1 MKEIYRRFIYIS
13 VLILLFPFAA
23 KADGYS
29 LRMKFVD
36 AKNGVGVEFATVSL
50 SKKGSDKV
58 FKYTQTDAQGNAV
71 MKDIPEGVYILKGIL
86 LGYNDYSGEVDVRK
100 SQNLGELKM
109 SVQAEFIKGAM
120 VTEVGNPIVVKKDTI
135 EHNVSLMHVSDND
148 VLEDLL
154 KKIPGV
160 EVNSDG
166 SITANGK
173 TINKIQIDGKEFFTN
188 DPSLASKNL
197 PAKIVEKVRV
207 VEKKSDQ
214 ARFTGI
220 DDGEE
225 ETVLDLGIKKGMMNG
240 WLGNF
245 SAGGGM
251 DVRSAGIEGES
262 VNNDFR
268 YQGSA
273 LTANFTDKSQIAVI
287 GNINNTNNRGFQD
300 MMASTMG
307 GMRGGG
313 MRGGNG
319 SGISNSFML
328 GGNGGYTFKDK
339 SELVGNVMGN
349 GNRRYV
355 EESTARTTYNSD
367 GSTLFATEDG
377 TNRNNTYGVRA
388 GGRAEIN
395 LSENAS
401 LIVEPSFRYGWG
413 DYEEKNIFATDKTL
427 AGGDKYK
434 VNDGSSLSTGKSNSV
449 NADGRIVYRQKLGK
463 PGRTLS
469 VNARYQ
475 FSDTKL
481 DGSNYSLTNAYTE
494 PDAAGR
500 QASDSTLV
508 DQKFNQKSNSNSINA
523 RFSYTEPLG
532 KNFYL
537 EGNYRIRYSNNNST
551 KDTYG
556 RDGSGAYTR
565 KDDLYSS
572 NVTNRYVNHSA
583 GLNLMKQEE
592 KFNLTVGA
600 TIEPN
605 TTVNTTAGAR
615 IDTSLTL
622 KVLNWSPNARFD
634 YNFSDH
640 RMLRINYRGNSGQP
654 SINQLMP
661 IPDNSNP
668 QRQVLGNMGLNPS
681 FTHDLRTMYR
691 ATNMETFSSIHA
703 ELNGSYKP
711 RSIVN
716 ASWTDAAGVQYSVPM
731 NYEKATYSA
740 NGMFMFNSPLGKSK
754 FSIMSFTRLNYSN
767 GVSFVGDSDIDPT
780 DKSSYL
786 NLDNY
791 TSNRYQNVSA
801 MENLR
806 LTYRSTIWEASLG
819 GNVNY
824 SQAFYEIADKNRDAT
839 WTNSIIGN
847 IVLNSEIISFS
858 TDARYTFYKGY
869 SNGYNDPNLVWNAEI
884 SKQLFKNSMTVAVKA
899 YDILNQSRNTFRTTT
914 DNYVLDTRN
923 NTLGRYVVLT
933 LTYRFGN
940 FGGRKSVGM
949 RGHGPG
955 MGGGYGSGGPGMGGG
970 RGPGGPGMGGG
981 RP

>member
-1 MKEIYRRFIYIS
+1 MSLTAF
-13 VLILLFPFAA
+13 
-23 KADGYS
+23 ADGFS
-29 LRMKFVD
+29 VRMKFID
-36 AKNGVGVEFATVSL
+36 AKSGAGVEFATVSL
-50 SKKGSDKV
+50 TKQGSDKV
-58 FKYTQTDAQGNAV
+58 FKYTQTDSKGNAALEG
-71 MKDIPEGVYILKGIL
+71 IPGGVYVVKGIL
-86 LGYNDYSGEVDVRK
+86 LGYNDYSGTIEVKKDV
-100 SQNLGELKM
+100 NLGELKM
-109 SVQAEFIKGAM
+109 SVSAEYIKGAV
-120 VTEVGNPIVVKKDTI
+120 VTDVGNPIIVKKDTI
-135 EHNVSLMHVSDND
+135 EHNVSLMHSSDND

-160 EVNSDG
+160 EVSSDG
-166 SITANGK
+166 TITANGK

-197 PAKIVEKVRV
+197 PAKIVDKVRV

-251 DVRSAGIEGES
+251 DVRDKGLDGAAQK
-262 VNNDFR
+262 NDFR
-268 YQGSA
+268 YQGA
-273 LTANFTDKSQIAVI
+273 GLVANFTDKGQLAII

-313 MRGGNG
+313 MRGGDNN
-319 SGISNSFML
+319 GISNSFML

-339 SELVGNVMGN
+339 SEIVGNVMGN
-349 GNRRYV
+349 GNRRFV

-377 TNRNNTYGVRA
+377 TNYNNTYGIRA

-401 LIVEPSFRYGWG
+401 LIIEPGFRYGWG
-413 DYEEKNIFATDKTL
+413 DFEEKNIFATDKTL
-427 AGGDKYK
+427 SGGSGYK
-434 VNDGSSLSTGKSNSV
+434 VNDGNSLSTGKSNSV

-463 PGRTLS
+463 QGRTLS

-475 FSDTKL
+475 FSNSKL
-481 DGSNYSLTNAYTE
+481 DGSNYSVTNAYEE
-494 PDAAGR
+494 PDQAGH
-500 QASDSTLV
+500 QAFSSKIV
-508 DQKFNQKSNSNSINA
+508 DQQFNQKSNSNSINA
-523 RFSYTEPLG
+523 RLAYTEPLG

-537 EGNYRIRYSNNNST
+537 EANYRIRTSRNNSV
-551 KDTYG
+551 KDTYDKDDRG
-556 RDGSGAYTR
+556 QYTR

-583 GLNLMKQEE
+583 GFNLMKQEE

-605 TTVNTTAGAR
+605 TTVNTTAGAG

-622 KVLNWSPNARFD
+622 KVINWSPNARFD
-634 YNFSDH
+634 YNFTDH
-640 RMLRINYRGNSGQP
+640 KMLRINYRGNSSQP

-703 ELNGSYKP
+703 EINGSYKP

-716 ASWTDAAGVQYSVPM
+716 ATWTDEAGVQYSVPM

-767 GVSFVGDSDIDPT
+767 GVSFVGDSGIDPT

-791 TSNRYQNVSA
+791 TSNKYQNVSA

-806 LTYRSTIWEASLG
+806 LTYRSTIWEASIG

-847 IVLNSEIISFS
+847 VVLNSDVISFS

-869 SNGYNDPNLVWNAEI
+869 SAGYNDPTLVWNAEV
-884 SKQLFKNSMTVAVKA
+884 SKQLFKNRMTVAIKA

-923 NTLGRYVVLT
+923 NTLGRYVILT

-940 FGGRKSVGM
+940 FGGQRM
-949 RGHGPG
+949 
-955 MGGGYGSGGPGMGGG
+955 MGGPGPGGPGG
-970 RGPGGPGMGGG
+970 RGPGGPGPGPGGPGMGGG
-981 RP
+981 RR

>member
-1 MKEIYRRFIYIS
+1 MKMIANKLVYLLAI
-13 VLILLFPFAA
+13 VLLPLSAY
-23 KADGYS
+23 ADGYS
-29 LRMKFVD
+29 VRMKFID
-36 AKNGVGVEFATVSL
+36 AKSGAGVEFATVSL

-58 FKYTQTDAQGNAV
+58 FKYVQTDAQGNAV
-71 MKDIPEGVYILKGIL
+71 MKDIPEGTYTLKGIL
-86 LGYNDYSGEVDVRK
+86 LGYNDYSSDIEVRRNL
-100 SQNLGELKM
+100 NLGELKM
-109 SVQAEFIKGAM
+109 SVQAEYIKGAV

-135 EHNVSLMHVSDND
+135 EHNVSLMHSSDND

-154 KKIPGV
+154 KRIPGV

-166 SITANGK
+166 TITANGK
-173 TINKIQIDGKEFFTN
+173 TISKIQIEGKEFFTN

-197 PAKIVEKVRV
+197 PAKIVDKVRV

-245 SAGGGM
+245 SGGGGM
-251 DVRSAGIEGES
+251 DVRGKGVDGQAAD
-262 VNNDFR
+262 NDFR
-268 YQGSA
+268 YQGSGLA
-273 LTANFTDKSQIAVI
+273 ANFKENSQIAMI

-313 MRGGNG
+313 MRGGNNN
-319 SGISNSFML
+319 GISNSFML

-339 SELVGNVMGN
+339 SEIVGNALGN

-377 TNRNNTYGVRA
+377 TNYNNTYGVRA

-395 LSENAS
+395 LSENSS

-427 AGGDKYK
+427 SGGGGYK

-449 NADGRIVYRQKLGK
+449 NADGRVVFRQKLGK
-463 PGRTLS
+463 PGRTIS
-469 VNARYQ
+469 VNMRYQ

-481 DGSNYSLTNAYTE
+481 DGSNYSLTNAYE
-494 PDAAGR
+494 VPDLTGF
-500 QASDSTLV
+500 QVCDSTLV
-508 DQKFNQKSNSNSINA
+508 DQRFNQKSRSNSINA
-523 RFSYTEPLG
+523 RLAYTEPLG
-532 KNFYL
+532 GNFYI
-537 EGNYRIRYSNNNST
+537 EGNYRIRYSKSNSV
-551 KDTYG
+551 KDTYDQ
-556 RDGSGAYTR
+556 DGNGAYTI

-572 NVTNRYVNHSA
+572 NVTNKYVTHVA

-592 KFNLTVGA
+592 KYNLTVGA

-605 TTVNTTAGAR
+605 TTVNTTEGALL
-615 IDTSLTL
+615 DTSLTL

-634 YNFSDH
+634 YNFTDH
-640 RMLRINYRGNSGQP
+640 KMLRINYRGNSTQP

-681 FTHDLRTMYR
+681 FTHDLRMMYR
-691 ATNMETFSSIHA
+691 GTDMETYSSIHA

-716 ASWTDAAGVQYSVPM
+716 ATWTNDAGVQYSVPV
-731 NYEKATYSA
+731 NYEKPTYGA

-754 FSIMSFTRLNYSN
+754 FSIMSFTRMSYSN
-767 GVSFVGDSDIDPT
+767 GVSFVGDSGIDPG
-780 DKSSYL
+780 DKDSYL

-791 TSNRYQNVSA
+791 TSNKYQNVSA

-806 LTYRSTIWEASLG
+806 LTFRSTIWEVSVG

-824 SQAFYEIADKNRDAT
+824 SQAFYEIAEKNRPAT
-839 WTNSIIGN
+839 WTNGIFGN
-847 IVLNSEIISFS
+847 VVLNSDIINFS
-858 TDARYTFYKGY
+858 TDARYTFYNGY
-869 SNGYNDPNLVWNAEI
+869 SAGYNDPTLVWNAEI
-884 SKQLFKNSMTVAVKA
+884 SKQFLKNKMTVAIKA
-899 YDILNQSRNTFRTTT
+899 YDILNQSKNTFRTTT

-923 NTLGRYVVLT
+923 NTLGRYVMLT
-933 LTYRFGN
+933 LTYRFGS
-940 FGGRKSVGM
+940 FGGQRIMGM
-949 RGHGPG
+949 GGRGPG
-955 MGGGYGSGGPGMGGG
+955 MGGPGGPGRGPG
-970 RGPGGPGMGGG
+970 GPGGPGMGGG
-981 RP
+981 RH

>member
-1 MKEIYRRFIYIS
+1 MKDFYKRAAL
-13 VLILLFPFAA
+13 LILSVTI
-23 KADGYS
+23 S
-29 LRMKFVD
+29 LDALAGGFSVRMKFID
-36 AKNGVGVEFATVSL
+36 AKSGAGVEYATVSL
-50 SKKGSDKV
+50 TKQGSDKV
-58 FKYTQTDAQGNAV
+58 LKYTQTDSKGNAAL
-71 MKDIPEGVYILKGIL
+71 DGIPEGVYVLKGIL
-86 LGYNDYSGEVDVRK
+86 LGYNDYSGTVEVRK
-100 SQNLGELKM
+100 DVNLGELKM
-109 SVQAEFIKGAM
+109 SVSAEYLKGAV
-120 VTEVGNPIVVKKDTI
+120 VTDVGNPIVVKKDTI
-135 EHNVSLMHVSDND
+135 EHNVSLMHSSDND

-154 KKIPGV
+154 KRVPGV

-166 SITANGK
+166 TITANGK
-173 TINKIQIDGKEFFTN
+173 TVSKIQIEGKEFFTN

-251 DVRSAGIEGES
+251 DVRDKGLDGAAQE
-262 VNNDFR
+262 NDFR
-268 YQGSA
+268 YQGA
-273 LTANFTDKSQIAVI
+273 GLAANFTDNSQLAFV

-313 MRGGNG
+313 MRGGDNN
-319 SGISNSFML
+319 GISNSFMV

-339 SELVGNVMGN
+339 SEVVANAMGN

-367 GSTLFATEDG
+367 GSSLFATEDG
-377 TNRNNTYGVRA
+377 TNYNNTYGIRA

-401 LIVEPSFRYGWG
+401 LIIEPGFRYGWG
-413 DYEEKNIFATDKTL
+413 DYEEKNLFATDKTL
-427 AGGDKYK
+427 SGGGNYK
-434 VNDGSSLSTGKSNSV
+434 VNDGNSLSTGKSNSV

-481 DGSNYSLTNAYTE
+481 DGSNYSLTNAYEE
-494 PDAAGR
+494 PDQAGH
-500 QASDSTLV
+500 QAFTSKTV
-508 DQKFNQKSNSNSINA
+508 DQQFNQKSNSNSINA
-523 RFSYTEPLG
+523 RLAYTEPLG

-537 EGNYRIRYSNNNST
+537 EANYRIRTSRNNSV
-551 KDTYG
+551 KDTYDKDDKG
-556 RDGSGAYTR
+556 QYTR

-572 NVTNRYVNHSA
+572 NVTNRYMTHIA
-583 GLNLMKQEE
+583 GLSLMKQEE
-592 KFNLTVGA
+592 KYNLTIGA

-605 TTVNTTAGAR
+605 KTVNETRGAKL
-615 IDTSLTL
+615 DTSLTL

-634 YNFSDH
+634 YNFTDH
-640 RMLRINYRGNSGQP
+640 KMLRINYRGNSTQP

-668 QRQVLGNMGLNPS
+668 QRQVLGNMELNPS
-681 FTHDLRTMYR
+681 FNHELRMMYR
-691 ATNMETFSSIHA
+691 GTSMENFSSIHA
-703 ELNGSYKP
+703 ELNGNFTP

-716 ASWTDAAGVQYSVPM
+716 ATWTNAAGVQYSVPM
-731 NYEKATYSA
+731 NYEKPTYSA
-740 NGMFMFNSPLGKSK
+740 NGMFMFNSPIGKSK
-754 FSIMSFTRLNYSN
+754 FSLMSFTRLNYGN
-767 GVSFVGDSDIDPT
+767 GVSFVGDSNIDPQ
-780 DKSSYL
+780 DKNSYL

-801 MENLR
+801 NENLR
-806 LTYRSTIWEASLG
+806 LTYRRTIWEASVG
-819 GNVNY
+819 GEVRY
-824 SQAFYEIADKNRDAT
+824 SQAFYEISEKNRPAT
-839 WTNSIIGN
+839 WTNGIFGN
-847 IVLNSEIISFS
+847 VVLNSDIISLS
-858 TDARYTFYKGY
+858 TDVRYTFYKGY
-869 SNGYNDPNLVWNAEI
+869 SEGYNDPTLVWNAEI
-884 SKQLFKNSMTVAVKA
+884 SKQLLKNRMTIAVKA
-899 YDILNQSRNTFRTTT
+899 YDILNQSKNTFRTTT

-923 NTLGRYVVLT
+923 NTLGRYVILT
-933 LTYRFGN
+933 ITYRFGS
-940 FGGRKSVGM
+940 FGGKKM
-949 RGHGPG
+949 MG
-955 MGGGYGSGGPGMGGG
+955 MGGGPGPSGQGGPGGMRPGAGGPPMGGG
-970 RGPGGPGMGGG
+970 RF
-981 RP
+981 